1 MDFSFTPEQEAF
13 REMIRDFIKRE
24 CPPDLDR
31 RLDDEQR
38 YPHELTEKVADT
50 GLLGLPFPE
59 KYGGSG
65 GGVMEFVIAA
75 EELAYGSAA
84 VASIFILP
92 AFFAGEMIV
101 MNGSEEQKME
111 WLPQVAKGAIR
122 GCFGLTEPNAGS
134 DAVHIETRAVLDG
147 DHYVINGQK
156 TMISGV
162 DAATHIM
169 LATNTSPGGEY
180 SGMTIFMIPTDSPGI
195 RWRRLGKIGS
205 ELIGTFEIFFDDV
218 RVPVE
223 NVMGGPDMVN
233 QGWMQLMRQLDME
246 RIMIAAQFTAMAQR
260 ATDDA
265 IAYAKQRTQ
274 FGKTIGKYQMI
285 QSILADMTIGAQ
297 TSRMITYY
305 AAWLKA
311 NDMPGVNLAASQAK
325 IYATET
331 ARKVC
336 IDGMQVMGGYGY
348 LREFDMQRLVRDSL
362 LGPIGGGTNQIQ
374 RLIIARELGL
384 I

>member
-13 REMIRDFIKRE
+13 REMIRDFIQRE

-31 RLDDEQR
+31 RLDDEGR
-38 YPHELTEKVADT
+38 YPIELTPKVAET

-59 KYGGSG
+59 EYGGSG

-75 EELAYGSAA
+75 EETAYGSAA

-101 MNGSEEQKME
+101 MNGSEEQKRE
-111 WLPQVAKGAIR
+111 WLPKIARGEVR

-134 DAVHIETRAVLDG
+134 DAVHIETRAARDG
-147 DHYVINGQK
+147 DHFVINGQK

-162 DAATHIM
+162 DVATHIM

-180 SGMTIFMIPTDSPGI
+180 AGMTIFMVPADTPGI
-195 RWRRLGKIGS
+195 RHRRLGKIGS
-205 ELIGTFEIFFDDV
+205 ELIGLFEIFFEDV
-218 RVPVE
+218 RVHE
-223 NVMGGPDMVN
+223 STVMGGPEMVD
-233 QGWMQLMRQLDME
+233 QGWLQLMKQLDME
-246 RIMIAAQFTAMAQR
+246 RIMIAAQYSAMARR

-265 IAYAKQRTQ
+265 IRYAKERSQ
-274 FGKTIGKYQMI
+274 FGKPIISYQMI
-285 QSILADMTIGAQ
+285 QQILADMTIGAQ
-297 TSRMITYY
+297 TSRMMTYY
-305 AAWLKA
+305 AAWLKETGQDC
-311 NDMPGVNLAASQAK
+311 NVAASQAK

-374 RLIIARELGL
+374 RLIIGKNL
-384 I
+384 